1 MYNKNVK
8 EKPQMLMGLWFG
20 EQEQNKYQQIIVTG
34 KNVKEIIKKVIHQTK
49 RAGVIQ
55 IYLTNELKEILDFKK
70 SIQIINHLELEPQ
83 RSS

>member
-20 EQEQNKYQQIIVTG
+20 ENAQNHYQQIIVTG
-34 KNVKEIIKKVIHQTK
+34 KNVKDIITKVIHQTK

-55 IYLTNELKEILDFKK
+55 IYLTNELREILDFKK
-70 SIQIINHLELEPQ
+70 SIRIINHLELDPQ
-83 RSS
+83 SSN